1 MVELKKIKQGSRTI
15 EKFMQVFQKIVRV
28 SEYKERLLIEKFKKG
43 MNSIIR

>member
-15 EKFMQVFQKIVRV
+15 EKFIQVFQKIVRE